1 MRHRQS
7 VRFPSWG
14 RLHLWR
20 WGLLCAAAWA
30 LTLWGAK
37 AVYLESWVRA
47 RQGSQL
53 IYDFGYMGGIGEA
66 ALTALGSCAS
76 ALFWLVGA
84 AVLRPAS
91 RRERW
96 LLRVWWP
103 ALVLGFALP
112 FVVRP
117 VSVAADRHAQ
127 FVFAAVSAPTV
138 AQVRFAE
145 TPPATLD
152 LEDLTARVHRA
163 LPWAPGGAEFGYQR
177 AFVRLRYADQLSFE
191 MTPEGRVRRVLR
203 AGKIDDAATLR
214 HRGHTE
220 RQVIAQLGEP
230 QSRQPYFKGHWRL
243 AYGNGYSWLA
253 YSDATGAW
261 CRGRN
266 YGAEDR
272 SPFGEPDWQDWRDD

>member
-37 AVYLESWVRA
+37 AVYVESWVRA
-47 RQGSQL
+47 RQGSL
-53 IYDFGYMGGIGEA
+53 LFYDHSFIGGTGYASLA
-66 ALTALGSCAS
+66 AVGSCVS
-76 ALFWLVGA
+76 ALLWLAGLA
-84 AVLRPAS
+84 ALRPAS

-96 LLRVWWP
+96 LLSAWWP

-117 VSVAADRHAQ
+117 LSEAGDRHAQ
-127 FVFAAVSAPTV
+127 FVFAAVAAPTV
-138 AQVRFAE
+138 AQVRYAE
-145 TPPATLD
+145 APPATLD
-152 LEDLTARVHRA
+152 LDDLTARVHRA
-163 LPWAPGGAEFGYQR
+163 LPSAPRSGDFTYQR
-177 AFVRLRYADQLSFE
+177 AFVRLRYAEDLSFE

-203 AGKIDDAATLR
+203 AGRTDDAATLR

-220 RQVIAQLGEP
+220 RQVVAQLGEP
-230 QSRQPYFKGHWRL
+230 QSRQPYFQGRWRL
-243 AYGNGYSWLA
+243 AFGNGYSWLA

-261 CRGRN
+261 GKGHS
-266 YGAEDR
+266 YGTGDR
-272 SPFGEPDWQDWRDD
+272 SPFGEPDWQDWRND